1 MENSRKI
8 NSQDRRG
15 STRKKLR
22 RSLKHFLSSHWFSM
36 LAMHIEI
43 ELKELKHVSK
53 LYGYLFCDVLAKPDP
68 YVLTEC
74 QH

>member
-1 MENSRKI
+1 
-8 NSQDRRG
+8 
-15 STRKKLR
+15 
-22 RSLKHFLSSHWFSM
+22 M

-53 LYGYLFCDVLAKPDP
+53 LYGYLFCDVLAKPDT